1 MRLLIIDNQ
10 GVALEWA
17 IRCQDVGHAVKH
29 FIPQTEKTKH
39 IGRGFVDV
47 VEDLE
52 KWLLW
57 PELIFL
63 CDNTKYLRHVERAR
77 LAGIKCIAPTDD
89 TAAWELDRSKGQEVL
104 RRAGVSVPAYVEFR
118 DYDKAI
124 AYVKKRMDRFVSK
137 PNNDDDKSLS
147 YVAKSPEDMV
157 YMLERWKRAGKL
169 KSSFLLQEF
178 IGGVEMAVGGWFG
191 PHGWNAGWCE
201 NFEFKKLATG
211 DLGVATGEQGTVL
224 RFVSNSKLAT
234 KVLKPL
240 TSFLQKSNYV
250 GYVDVNCIIDE
261 AGKPWPLEFTMRPGW
276 PTFQI
281 QQQLLWDDPSDP
293 LKKPD
298 PAQWLYDL
306 ATGKDSKPFRSE
318 RVAIGAVLSVPDYPY
333 SHMTRKEV
341 VGIPVYGLTPLVRES
356 IHFCEMMMGEAPVAR
371 GDNIMMERMPV
382 TAGDYVLLAATARE
396 SVSEAAMIM
405 YQRLGRLL
413 VPNSPQWRTD
423 IGKRLAK
430 ELPIL
435 QAHGF
440 ATGMRY

>member
-1 MRLLIIDNQ
+1 LIIDNQ

-17 IRCQDVGHAVKH
+17 IRCQVAGHAVKH

-39 IGRGFVDV
+39 IGRGFVEIVD
-47 VEDLE
+47 DLE

-89 TAAWELDRSKGQEVL
+89 TAAWELDRSRGQEML
-104 RRAGVSVPAYVEFR
+104 RKAGVPVPAYVEFR

-124 AYVKKRMDRFVSK
+124 AYVKKRMARFVSK

-147 YVAKSPEDMV
+147 YVSKSPEDMV
-157 YMLERWKRAGKL
+157 YMLERWKRSAKL

-178 IGGVEMAVGGWFG
+178 IDGVEMAVGGWFG
-191 PHGWNAGWCE
+191 PRGWNAGWCE
-201 NFEFKKLATG
+201 NFEFKKLCVG
-211 DLGVATGEQGTVL
+211 DLGVTTGEQGTVL
-224 RFVSNSKLAT
+224 RFVSTSKLAS
-234 KVLKPL
+234 KVLQPL

-250 GYVDVNCIIDE
+250 GYVDVNCMIDA

-281 QQQLLWDDPSDP
+281 QQTLLRGDP
-293 LKKPD
+293 L
-298 PAQWLYDL
+298 QWLYDL
-306 ATGKDSKPFRSE
+306 ATGKDSKPFE
-318 RVAIGAVLSVPDYPY
+318 TGKIAIGAVLSVPDYPY
-333 SHMTRKEV
+333 SHVTRKEV

-371 GDNIMMERMPV
+371 GETIATERMPV
-382 TAGDYVLLAATARE
+382 TAGDYVLLAATCHE
-396 SVSEAAMIM
+396 SVSEAATIM
-405 YQRLGRLL
+405 YQRLRRLL

-423 IGKRLAK
+423 IGRRLAR

-435 QAHGF
+435 QANGF
-440 ATGMRY
+440 ASEMRY